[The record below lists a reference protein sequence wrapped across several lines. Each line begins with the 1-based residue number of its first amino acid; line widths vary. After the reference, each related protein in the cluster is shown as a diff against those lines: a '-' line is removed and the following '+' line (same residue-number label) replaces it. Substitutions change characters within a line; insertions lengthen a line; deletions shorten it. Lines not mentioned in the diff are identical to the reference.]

1 MSVYPAPWM
10 LLALY
15 EPSGSLQPDPGD
27 SAPPEAVP
35 GEPDTPAQPTGPD
48 SDQPVFRPSS
58 PVPFPRLHPR
68 ILVGYG
74 SVFAVGMIS
83 VAWVWAIVIRGR
95 PLSEWFPAAGW
106 AADLLIGIIAGSA
119 FAVTAA
125 LITTQIPALKR
136 LERMLLRMLD
146 MRALRW
152 HHAVILGLLAGIPEE
167 ILFRGTVQPA
177 LGLIPSS
184 VLFGAL
190 HAATPAYFVYAT
202 VAGLLLGG
210 LTIWRDGLWSAIAAH
225 TVVDIIMFL
234 LLMRTWQRH
243 QADTSTSTDF

>member
-15 EPSGSLQPDPGD
+15 EPSGSLRPEADEALAQDTGTAAPD
-27 SAPPEAVP
+27 SAAPE
-35 GEPDTPAQPTGPD
+35 TGQQLFPL
-48 SDQPVFRPSS
+48 SESA
-58 PVPFPRLHPR
+58 PFPRLHPR

-74 SVFAVGMIS
+74 TVFGVGMIS
-83 VAWVWAIVIRGR
+83 VAWVWTIIIRGR
-95 PLSEWFPAAGW
+95 PLSEWFPSSAW
-106 AADLLIGIIAGSA
+106 AADLLIGIVAGSV
-119 FAVTAA
+119 FALVAA
-125 LITTQIPALKR
+125 LITTQIPSLKR

-167 ILFRGTVQPA
+167 ILFRGAVQPA
-177 LGLIPSS
+177 LGLVLSS

-202 VAGLLLGG
+202 VAGLMLGG
-210 LTIWRDGLWSAIAAH
+210 LAIWRDGLWSAIAAH

-234 LLMRTWQRH
+234 LLMRTWQRR
-243 QADTSTSTDF
+243 QSDP